1 MSVLWNIFP
10 ALLSHH
16 RGPFPFNYERV
27 EHESL
32 GDFSLCF
39 GQGAVPKPKLAASH
53 PRLDFSMVTRELF
66 REEKSS
72 FLQLCSVLQCWEG
85 LAIAAFSKS

>member
-1 MSVLWNIFP
+1 M
-10 ALLSHH
+10 
-16 RGPFPFNYERV
+16 
-27 EHESL
+27 
-32 GDFSLCF
+32 CF
-39 GQGAVPKPKLAASH
+39 GQGAVPKSKLAASH

-85 LAIAAFSKS
+85 LAIAAFSKLMAHRPQVKLQQARIRCAQPFCWGIAGKFGH